1 MPKRLLLAL
10 LLCLPEWSAPP
21 VAAGELVVV
30 VNAGSGVTHLNRA
43 DVVNLFMGRYRELP
57 SGVTARPI
65 DQPATREG
73 RALFYR
79 KLVGKELDEINAY
92 WARLYFSGKTSPPR
106 QAQRYN
112 EVIEWVASH
121 EGGLGYID
129 SDDVD
134 GRLKVVLELH

>member
-1 MPKRLLLAL
+1 MPTRLLLAL
-10 LLCLPEWSAPP
+10 LLCLLVWAAPP

-30 VNAGSGVTHLNRA
+30 VNAGSGVTRLNRE

-106 QAQRYN
+106 QAKRYS

-134 GRLKVVLELH
+134 DRMKVVLELH